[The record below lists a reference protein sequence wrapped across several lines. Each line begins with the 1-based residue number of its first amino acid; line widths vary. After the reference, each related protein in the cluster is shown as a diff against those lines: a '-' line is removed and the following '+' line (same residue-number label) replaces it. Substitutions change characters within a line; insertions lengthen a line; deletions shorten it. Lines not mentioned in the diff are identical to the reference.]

1 MPRPRHEITDA
12 QIAAVRKRAAT
23 HSLRDIA
30 DLEQLPFSLVQQIVA
45 QTGRFAPTAA
55 PLAPP
60 SRPSVTPSRSYL
72 AQWEAQ
78 KAKRQEEAATTPQS
92 AFEELQL
99 LKHLL
104 EEVGEGLRRLECR
117 LVDMGVE

>member
-1 MPRPRHEITDA
+1 MPRPIREVTEA
-12 QIAAVRKRAAT
+12 QIATIRAQAAAET
-23 HSLRDIA
+23 SLRDIA
-30 DLEQLPFSLVQQIVA
+30 ADSGLSLTLVHQIVTG
-45 QTGRFAPTAA
+45 QGRFGKAPAS
-55 PLAPP
+55 PP
-60 SRPSVTPSRSYL
+60 VIPSRSYL

-117 LVDMGVE
+117 LLDMGVE